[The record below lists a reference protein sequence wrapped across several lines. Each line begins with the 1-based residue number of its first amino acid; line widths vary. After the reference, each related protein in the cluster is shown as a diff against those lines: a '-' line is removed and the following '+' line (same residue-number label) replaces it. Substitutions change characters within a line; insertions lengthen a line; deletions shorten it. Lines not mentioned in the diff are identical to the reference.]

1 MLRDYGVKVPKGNEG
16 ACFELLPP
24 RVTKLI
30 TSMLTGQENSLAQ
43 LISLVEEDSPEVPE
57 IMKMLSSHFGEAYC
71 VGITGPAGAGKSTLV
86 DKLITHMRGQRLSVG
101 IIAVDP
107 SSPISGGAVL
117 GDRIRMGQ
125 HYLDEGVFIRSM
137 ATRGSYGGLSQ
148 AVNATVKLLD
158 AFGKNIVIVETVGVG
173 QTELSVKQI
182 ADVLV
187 LVLAPGF
194 GDDVQLMKAGLI
206 EVADIIVV
214 NKADQDYSGAERLV
228 NELRATS
235 SRGCERLVIAQAING
250 IGIEEL
256 YQAIDKFRFRD
267 CYVTGIRRKEYEE
280 HREEEGV

>member
-1 MLRDYGVKVPKGNEG
+1 
-16 ACFELLPP
+16 LLTP

-30 TSMLTGQENSLAQ
+30 TGMLAGQENSLAQ
-43 LISLVEEDSPEVPE
+43 LISLVEEDSPEVRE
-57 IMKMLSSHFGEAYC
+57 IIKVLSSHLGKAYC
-71 VGITGPAGAGKSTLV
+71 VGITGSAGVGKSTLV
-86 DKLITHMRGQRLSVG
+86 DKLITHMRGKGLSVG

-158 AFGKNIVIVETVGVG
+158 AFGKDIVIVETVGVG

-194 GDDVQLMKAGLI
+194 GDDIQVMKAGLI

-228 NELRATS
+228 NELRAAG
-235 SRGCERLVIAQAING
+235 SRGYERLVVTQAING

-256 YQAIDKFRFRD
+256 YQAIDKFRFD
-267 CYVTGIRRKEYEE
+267 CYATGIRRKVYEE
-280 HREEEGV
+280 HREEEGI